1 MLLILPWLLGCL
13 GCATAKSKTASPA
26 SSNVTAK
33 AKNPSVSA
41 SSPAPYKLQFE
52 DEIEVKFHFVPELND
67 RLRIRPD
74 GMISLQLIDEVKAAG
89 LTPAELDRVLTE
101 KYSSVLHE
109 PELTVIVREFSGR
122 QVFVGGEVRVPGMIP
137 LKGNL
142 TAFQAILQAGG
153 FKNSSKLTS
162 VVLLRNQGSK
172 KPFFATLNLE
182 EHLAYPESH
191 NDVYLQPYDVVFVPK
206 TMVASLGQFVDQ
218 YINQLIPR
226 SFHWGF
232 TYLHNLNTPFV
243 NPPPP

>member
-1 MLLILPWLLGCL
+1 MARGRKRALLLILPWLLGCL
-13 GCATAKSKTASPA
+13 GCAAVKPKTAPPAFSHITAKVKSP
-26 SSNVTAK
+26 V
-33 AKNPSVSA
+33 

-74 GMISLQLIDEVKAAG
+74 GMISLQLVDEVRAAG
-89 LTPAELDRVLTE
+89 LTPAELDRILTE
-101 KYSSVLHE
+101 KYASVLHE

-153 FKNSSKLTS
+153 FKNTSKLTS

-172 KPFFATLNLE
+172 KPFFATLNLA
-182 EHLAYPESH
+182 HPESH
-191 NDVYLQPYDVVFVPK
+191 SDVYLQPYDVVFVPK

-226 SFHWGF
+226 SFSWGF
-232 TYLHNLNTPFV
+232 TYLHNLNTPF
-243 NPPPP
+243 NPPLP